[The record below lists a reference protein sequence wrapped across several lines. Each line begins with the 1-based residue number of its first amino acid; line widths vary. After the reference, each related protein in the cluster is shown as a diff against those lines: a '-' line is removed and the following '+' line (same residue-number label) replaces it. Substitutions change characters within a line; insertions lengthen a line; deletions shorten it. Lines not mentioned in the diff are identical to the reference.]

1 MCVCDLLSA
10 CVTRSMGIVLPPVQH
25 TSFRRTHH
33 RNRSLDSV
41 LQEIPELEAAE
52 ETALKPALSCPRV
65 RRADPVQLSVAPP
78 PPPPPA
84 APARLTGEDASSL
97 GSTDSG
103 ISSDGSER
111 DYRDGEEVASM
122 ASSPARGAAE
132 RPPAD
137 CEPVTVPPVTGAV
150 TPPVTAAVTV
160 GGPVMAAA
168 EAAGDAKPSAQ
179 KSWLLRLFES
189 KLFDMSIAVNYL
201 FNSKEP
207 GVQMYIGEYRVD
219 GRRHWPAD
227 GGWVGLMNML
237 LMLWTSP
244 QLVTSQ

>member
-1 MCVCDLLSA
+1 
-10 CVTRSMGIVLPPVQH
+10 MGIVLPPVQN

-65 RRADPVQLSVAPP
+65 RRAGPP
-78 PPPPPA
+78 GLPPA
-84 APARLTGEDASSL
+84 SAAVTATAVPQSATAPARLTGEDASSL

-111 DYRDGEEVASM
+111 DYRGDGDEVVSM
-122 ASSPARGAAE
+122 ASSSPARGAAE
-132 RPPAD
+132 PPGAD
-137 CEPVTVPPVTGAV
+137 CDAADCVVTDAVTPVTGAV
-150 TPPVTAAVTV
+150 TVVTPPA
-160 GGPVMAAA
+160 PS
-168 EAAGDAKPSAQ
+168 EAAGDAKPGAQ

-207 GVQMYIGEYRVD
+207 GVQMYIGKCSEG
-219 GRRHWPAD
+219 GRAWECD
-227 GGWVGLMNML
+227 VMC
-237 LMLWTSP
+237 
-244 QLVTSQ
+244 LVVSYANSANL

>member
-1 MCVCDLLSA
+1 MSPPVPCLSGRSVSDRLSP
-10 CVTRSMGIVLPPVQH
+10 CSVGRSMGIVLPPVQH

-65 RRADPVQLSVAPP
+65 RRTGPAPV
-78 PPPPPA
+78 PPPPA
-84 APARLTGEDASSL
+84 VPARLTGEDASSL

-111 DYRDGEEVASM
+111 DFRGDAEDAAAASM
-122 ASSPARGAAE
+122 ASSPARAGAA
-132 RPPAD
+132 PPAD
-137 CEPVTVPPVTGAV
+137 CDAPPAV
-150 TPPVTAAVTV
+150 TAVTAAVTV
-160 GGPVMAAA
+160 MAVPAGA

-207 GVQMYIGEYRVD
+207 GVQTYIGEWSAAATALCCD
-219 GRRHWPAD
+219 GDVVAVP
-227 GGWVGLMNML
+227 
-237 LMLWTSP
+237 
-244 QLVTSQ
+244 